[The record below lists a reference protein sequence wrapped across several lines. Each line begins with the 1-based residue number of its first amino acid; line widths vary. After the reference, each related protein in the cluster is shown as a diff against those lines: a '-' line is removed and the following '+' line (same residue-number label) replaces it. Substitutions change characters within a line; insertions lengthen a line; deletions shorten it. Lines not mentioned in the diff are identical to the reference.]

1 MASRTRYLSLKV
13 SLCLTLFVESIS
25 QEGKIILFFRS
36 LYSRCCRDVTD
47 HLQLLLRKSGNH
59 LHTTAEREVVR
70 TIKEKCCYI
79 ALNPAK
85 EEKEA
90 PRIEEFRLPDGH
102 VIEVN
107 IPPFRLEELSLIS
120 NFWFSLVMNVS
131 VRPKFSLIPKS
142 LGRNTLGSTKLLSI
156 Q

>member
-1 MASRTRYLSLKV
+1 MSFQGIHQDERLELCWILVMGLRMRYRSLKV
-13 SLCLTLFVESIS
+13 SLCLTLSVESIS
-25 QEGKIILFFRS
+25 QDGNIILFSSNSF
-36 LYSRCCRDVTD
+36 LYSRCRRDVTD

-107 IPPFRLEELSLIS
+107 ILLFDLSYLIS
-120 NFWFSLVMNVS
+120 HF
-131 VRPKFSLIPKS
+131 
-142 LGRNTLGSTKLLSI
+142 
-156 Q
+156 